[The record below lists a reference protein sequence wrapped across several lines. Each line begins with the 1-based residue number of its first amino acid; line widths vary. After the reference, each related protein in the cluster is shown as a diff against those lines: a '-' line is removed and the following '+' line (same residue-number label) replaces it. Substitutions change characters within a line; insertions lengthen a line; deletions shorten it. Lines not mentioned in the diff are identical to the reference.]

1 LHTAPH
7 RVDAFGVLVR
17 AARVEKWCRDT
28 AGQRIHGTTQT
39 RPAEMFA
46 ESEAAAL
53 LGVPEPYDVPI
64 FTQVKVHRD
73 FHIFSE
79 LDQSLRLWGLSVR
92 NPLQE

>member
-1 LHTAPH
+1 
-7 RVDAFGVLVR
+7 
-17 AARVEKWCRDT
+17 
-28 AGQRIHGTTQT
+28 
-39 RPAEMFA
+39 MFA